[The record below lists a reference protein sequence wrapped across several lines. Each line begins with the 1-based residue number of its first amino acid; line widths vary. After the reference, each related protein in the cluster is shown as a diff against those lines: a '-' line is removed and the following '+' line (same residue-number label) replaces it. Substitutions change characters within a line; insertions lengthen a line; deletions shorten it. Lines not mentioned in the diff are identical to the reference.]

1 MSRLRSTLT
10 RTASLIALTVLVP
23 CWGACEG
30 NDKPAPSTK
39 PIAAKVTKTEAG
51 PVNYDVRRIRP
62 RNEEP
67 LEAMFE
73 RLRKQALADNK
84 RVAVLFSA
92 DWCEPCRILDA
103 ELGGTHPREQI
114 GDVRLLE
121 FKEEDWSAVTRLDEY
136 NKLRERWDTN
146 AGSYPLLVLLRSD
159 GSILEEMKAAKE
171 RLEAAGKQATLPVWF
186 VDTRDLH

>member
-1 MSRLRSTLT
+1 MLRRFSLA
-10 RTASLIALTVLVP
+10 TAVLAASF
-23 CWGACEG
+23 ACESQ
-30 NDKPAPSTK
+30 NTKPAKVAEGVAEGVNSQPASTD
-39 PIAAKVTKTEAG
+39 PAN

-67 LEAMFE
+67 LADMFE
-73 RLRKQALADNK
+73 RLRKQAIADDK

-103 ELGGTHPREQI
+103 ELGGTHPAKQI
-114 GDVRLLE
+114 GDVRILE

-146 AGSYPLLVLLRSD
+146 AGSYPLLALLRSD
-159 GSILEEMKAAKE
+159 GSLLEEMKSAKE
-171 RLEAAGKQATLPVWF
+171 RLEGAGQQATLPVWF